1 MIIEIIFDTIT
12 LWIGEKKKSDLYRSY
27 FEKKIIKLLELYGHE
42 IKSWMGFHE
51 TLLLG
56 SFGSTW
62 FERGTS
68 FIIQHCHHRLL
79 IIINTIII
87 IIIVSHCCWGHLG
100 QSSMRRGLP
109 TCVMSPIGWNT
120 VKCNPIVMMYCN
132 VIVCNIICNIICLPL
147 VESVTLYAR
156 VSIHC
161 APIQFTAIICA
172 MLQCCGHCGFV
183 QYDLYYRMCNR
194 KTMLGSASCPQAA
207 HWGSCPG

>member
-1 MIIEIIFDTIT
+1 MNRREEKIRSLSELFWEKNNQIIRVIRTWDKRLNGIPWDIVAGVVWVNMVWEGDFLYHST
-12 LWIGEKKKSDLYRSY
+12 LPSSSSHHHQHHHHHHHYRQP
-27 FEKKIIKLLELYGHE
+27 
-42 IKSWMGFHE
+42 
-51 TLLLG
+51 LLL
-56 SFGSTW
+56 
-62 FERGTS
+62 
-68 FIIQHCHHRLL
+68 
-79 IIINTIII
+79 
-87 IIIVSHCCWGHLG
+87 GHLG

-109 TCVMSPIGWNT
+109 TCVTSPIGWNT